1 MAEITAAQVKELRE
15 KTGLSMG
22 ECKKALVET
31 SGNLEEAVKLLRKKG
46 LDAASKKAG
55 RATAE
60 GIIGTYIHSNFK
72 IGVLLEVN
80 CETDFVAR
88 NENFQDMVK
97 DIAMHIA
104 ASEPKFVSKEEVT
117 QEVLDQEKEIYMSQ
131 IKAQGK
137 PENIAAKIVE
147 GKLAKYY
154 EENCLLE
161 QSFVKNPDVTVG
173 QMISTKIAEIG
184 ENLKVARFVRF
195 QVGGE

>member
-1 MAEITAAQVKELRE
+1 MKPCWSGTDCLLVGRR
-15 KTGLSMG
+15 TGS
-22 ECKKALVET
+22 AW
-31 SGNLEEAVKLLRKKG
+31 KKG

-88 NENFQDMVK
+88 NENFQEMVK

-161 QSFVKNPDVTVG
+161 QSFVKNPDITVG

>member
-1 MAEITAAQVKELRE
+1 MAAISAAQVKELRE

-31 SGNLEEAVKLLRKKG
+31 DGNLEEAVKLLRKKG

-55 RATAE
+55 RTTAE
-60 GIIGTYIHSNFK
+60 GIIGTYIHSNAK

-88 NENFQDMVK
+88 NENFQELVK

-104 ASEPKFVSKEEVT
+104 ASSPRFVSKEEVT
-117 QEVLDQEKEIYMSQ
+117 QEVLDTEKEVYMAQ

-137 PENIAAKIVE
+137 PEHIAEKIVE
-147 GKLAKYY
+147 GKLSKYY
-154 EENCLLE
+154 EENCLME
-161 QSFVKNPDVTVG
+161 QSFVKDSDATVG

-184 ENLKVARFVRF
+184 ENIKVARFVRF

>member
-1 MAEITAAQVKELRE
+1 MADITAAQVKELRE

-31 SGNLEEAVKLLRKKG
+31 KGNLEEAVKLLRKKG

-88 NENFQDMVK
+88 NENFQEMVK

-161 QSFVKNPDVTVG
+161 QSFVKNPDITVG